1 MKGHI
6 MRTSVDNV
14 PLVQVVDSTEHLGNG
29 LRSILLRELAVF
41 ANSVE
46 QLSTRGQ
53 LRDNVELVLRF
64 EPVDKVDN
72 VGVVEGLQH
81 LQLVVHHLFVP
92 TDIFLQ
98 DDLDGDFSSRGALS
112 LADNTVCTSTQR
124 SSKSIR
130 SSKNKRKHPV
140 SLDFWVWDGGDLTY
154 FFS

>member
-1 MKGHI
+1 MV
-6 MRTSVDNV
+6 RTSVDNV
-14 PLVQVVDSTEHLGNG
+14 PLVQVVHSIENLSNG

-64 EPVDKVDN
+64 EPVDEVDN

-92 TDIFLQ
+92 TNIFL
-98 DDLDGDFSSRGALS
+98 
-112 LADNTVCTSTQR
+112 
-124 SSKSIR
+124 
-130 SSKNKRKHPV
+130 
-140 SLDFWVWDGGDLTY
+140 
-154 FFS
+154 